1 MFDKD
6 AIKELAQAQAITAA
20 ANAVVNAI
28 KPEISIVA
36 LPDDF
41 QVHDLEKYLPNRRR
55 ARGTMNTS
63 IVADFSEYAAAHGEE
78 GASVFVDAESMKAKA
93 VLNLGT
99 PYDPGHA
106 DSLAVYA
113 PKKTAAYMAL
123 LKHADTPSGLKQQAV
138 AEFLED
144 WSPYINC
151 RTDTAGIPLAQA
163 IAAVRRITIE
173 SAKKIEAT
181 VASLSESRSAL
192 ESVTASSVEP
202 LPTFIDF
209 ACVPYLDLQPRAFTL
224 RLGILTG
231 QAVPMLVLRIQAGER
246 HQEEM
251 AQELAQLVRKAIGD
265 AMPVHIGTYSPA

>member
-99 PYDPGHA
+99 PDDPGHA

-113 PKKTAAYMAL
+113 PKKTAAL
-123 LKHADTPSGLKQQAV
+123 LAMQNNCGTPQKQQSI

-144 WSPYINC
+144 WAPHITC
-151 RTDTAGIPLAQA
+151 RGDEEPISIKQA

-173 SAKKIEAT
+173 SAKKLEAT
-181 VASLSESRSAL
+181 VGSLSKTRSAM

-202 LPTFIDF
+202 IPTFIDF
-209 ACVPYLDLQPRAFTL
+209 KCVPYLDLAERTFTL

-231 QAVPMLVLRIQAGER
+231 QAVPMLVLRMQAGER
-246 HQEEM
+246 HLEEM